1 MGEEISI
8 GIFGSKEKMNCSIC
22 GGKTGL
28 GSMKCADGIL
38 CNSCFRKV
46 YKTSYGLVKNLTLED
61 IKRKNLEE
69 KKEEEIYNNF
79 IVTKK
84 VGKHFLMNEYEKLW
98 VIPNTIWDEKIPKIY
113 SFDDI
118 VSFELIEDNDCIVK
132 GGLGRALVGAALLGQ
147 VGAVVG
153 SATGKK
159 KSKKVITKL
168 IIKITVNDIENPV
181 IYINLVEKPIQA
193 SSMIY
198 TNKFK
203 EAQEI
208 ISLLELIVKQRE
220 SKSDND
226 KKKEEDIEGDFIFCR
241 KCGNRMKLDSLFC
254 SKCGEKL

>member
-1 MGEEISI
+1 M
-8 GIFGSKEKMNCSIC
+8 GIFGSKGNINCSIC

-28 GSMKCADGIL
+28 GSMKCADGII

-46 YKTSYGLVKNLTLED
+46 YKTSYGLIKNLTLED

-79 IVTKK
+79 TATKK
-84 VGKHFLMNEYEKLW
+84 VGKHFFMNEYEKLW
-98 VIPNTIWDEKIPKIY
+98 VIPNTIWDKKIPKIY

-132 GGLGRALVGAALLGQ
+132 GGLGRAIVGGALLGG

-181 IYINLVEKPIQA
+181 IYINLIEKPTQA
-193 SSMIY
+193 SSIIY

-208 ISLLELIVKQRE
+208 ISLLELIVKQRKSE
-220 SKSDND
+220 SGND

-241 KCGNRMKLDSLFC
+241 KCGSRMKLHSLFC